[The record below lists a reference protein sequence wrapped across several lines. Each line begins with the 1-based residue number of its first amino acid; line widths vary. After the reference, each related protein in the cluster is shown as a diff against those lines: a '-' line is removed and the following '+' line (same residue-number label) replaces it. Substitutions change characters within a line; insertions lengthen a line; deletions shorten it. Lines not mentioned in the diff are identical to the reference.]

1 MKFANDPDDIFVTIA
16 VTDGELAL
24 LEASA
29 WNDDRFDNLA
39 AKVKAARAGKPEEW
53 MDYLIAGGP
62 VNE

>member
-1 MKFANDPDDIFVTIA
+1 MRVTIA

-24 LEASA
+24 LEANA

-62 VNE
+62 VNG